1 MSCEAQQRWPAN
13 RAAGMVLLALAAVAL
28 AACKSKPPPLEIPK
42 PITASVSIVA
52 ASDLN
57 PNAQGRPSPVFLR
70 LLLLRDG
77 TKFLNSEFDDV
88 TAKSD
93 QVLAAALLGRD
104 ERMVLPG
111 SQVTVTLEVPPEA
124 RVLGVVAEY
133 SNLPESRWRT
143 ATAVT
148 EGGLLSQFKGH
159 SLLVSVGRQSV
170 TTEFIA
176 AKTKSR

>member
-13 RAAGMVLLALAAVAL
+13 RAAGIVLLALALAL

-52 ASDLN
+52 AQDLN

-133 SNLPESRWRT
+133 SNLPESRWRA